1 MIYLGNGMYSESG
14 PSDQLMHY
22 GVLGMKWGVR
32 KARNVAYAQNDLEYR
47 KRRIQ
52 LANLRK
58 AGVISKEEYKKGKKT
73 AKTTK
78 KYQNMFDKN
87 TSKKLSESLANDIR
101 NNRDKYKGKKIG
113 DIKRSALALQEKQH
127 PGFGRY
133 YNAYGKLKRQRVI
146 NSIGIPLMAAAA
158 PVGFATLGA
167 GRELR
172 RSVNAYKDPK
182 LNVATAI
189 ATGQDP
195 NSKEFKNTVKYLD
208 DLDNI
213 NRKR

>member
-1 MIYLGNGMYSESG
+1 MYSESG
-14 PSDQLMHY
+14 PNDQLMHY

-32 KARNVAYAQNDLEYR
+32 KARNVAYAQNALEYR
-47 KRRIQ
+47 KRRMQ
-52 LANLRK
+52 LASLRN

-87 TSKKLSESLANDIR
+87 KSKELSEALANDIR
-101 NNRDKYKGKKIG
+101 NNRDIYKGRKLGNVKK
-113 DIKRSALALQEKQH
+113 LAVARQEKQH
-127 PGFGRY
+127 PGFERY
-133 YNAYGKLKRQRVI
+133 YNAYGKLKKQRVI
-146 NSIGIPLMAAAA
+146 NSIGIPLMVTG
-158 PVGFATLGA
+158 PVGFARWGA
-167 GRELR
+167 GRELKN
-172 RSVNAYKDPK
+172 SVNAYKDPK

>member
-1 MIYLGNGMYSESG
+1 
-14 PSDQLMHY
+14 
-22 GVLGMKWGVR
+22 
-32 KARNVAYAQNDLEYR
+32 
-47 KRRIQ
+47 
-52 LANLRK
+52 
-58 AGVISKEEYKKGKKT
+58 
-73 AKTTK
+73 
-78 KYQNMFDKN
+78 MFDKN